1 MTDITERYQ
10 WIKGENLGVVEIV
23 KNKQPKDS
31 KFLAFDSGNKCNKEI
46 LEEYLIQIS
55 HDQDILSLDL
65 AQNEGEVNEAIVKAK
80 VKRRN
85 AMISGL
91 SYEDPINSN
100 KPEIIKTPIEVKNP
114 LIPVIERSKKEKI
127 KLNSR
132 LNLELPNKDFI
143 TVMQNSFEDDILE
156 VLSNYA
162 LSKIK
167 DPSKFLQKLIK
178 ASLKDWYSN

>member
-1 MTDITERYQ
+1 MTDMKERYQ
-10 WIKGENLGVVEIV
+10 WIKGENLGVVELV
-23 KNKQPKDS
+23 KAKQPKDL
-31 KFLAFDSGNKCNKEI
+31 KYLVFDSGNKCNRDI
-46 LEEYLIQIS
+46 IDEYLVRIY

-65 AQNEGEVNEAIVKAK
+65 AQNEGEVKEAIANANT
-80 VKRRN
+80 RRTHE
-85 AMISGL
+85 MTSGL
-91 SYEDPINSN
+91 SYEDSN
-100 KPEIIKTPIEVKNP
+100 KPEVIKDTIEITNP
-114 LIPVIERSKKEKI
+114 LIPVLERSKKEKI

-132 LNLELPNKDFI
+132 INLELPNKEFI
-143 TVMQNSFEDDILE
+143 TVMQNSFDDDILE